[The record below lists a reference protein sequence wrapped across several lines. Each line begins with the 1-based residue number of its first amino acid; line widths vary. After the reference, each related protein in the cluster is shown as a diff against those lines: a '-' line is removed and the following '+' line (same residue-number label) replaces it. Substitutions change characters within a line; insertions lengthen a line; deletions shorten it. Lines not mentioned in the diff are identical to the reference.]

1 MDTEKSCFCFAERK
15 KKTLKNI
22 YQSIDRL
29 IDMSS
34 LSRNNTNL
42 MGHNDLMCVLC
53 KVICDGKLP

>member
-29 IDMSS
+29 ID
-34 LSRNNTNL
+34 RY
-42 MGHNDLMCVLC
+42 
-53 KVICDGKLP
+53 VISQLEQHKFDGTQ